1 MNFRDTIKAFALF
14 FTTSQKERDKRY
26 EDFIALVQEIVDK
39 IPQRIRAS
47 LNTIHPTLTGSG
59 QWDWT
64 EKDIQWWKD
73 KYRNDPYV
81 VFKTID
87 VLANEV
93 RQELLALA
101 IKESRLL
108 GKEGSDMLM
117 TLAQEIAK

>member
-26 EDFIALVQEIVDK
+26 EDFMALVQEIVDK

-47 LNTIHPTLTGSG
+47 MNTIHPTLTNSG

-93 RQELLALA
+93 SQELLTLA

-108 GKEGSDMLM
+108 GKEGSDLLM
-117 TLAQEIAK
+117 TLAQEITK

>member
-26 EDFIALVQEIVDK
+26 EEFIALIQEIVDK

-47 LNTIHPTLTGSG
+47 MNPTHPTLTGSG

-87 VLANEV
+87 VLESEV
-93 RQELLALA
+93 RQELICLA

-117 TLAQEIAK
+117 TLAQEITK

>member
-1 MNFRDTIKAFALF
+1 MNFKDTIKAFALF

-39 IPQRIRAS
+39 IPQRIRSS
-47 LNTIHPTLTGSG
+47 LNPIHPTLTGSG

-87 VLANEV
+87 VLENEV
-93 RQELLALA
+93 RQELLNLA

-108 GKEGSDMLM
+108 GKEGSDLLM
-117 TLAQEIAK
+117 TLAQEITK

>member
-1 MNFRDTIKAFALF
+1 MNFKDTIKAFALF
-14 FTTSQKERDKRY
+14 FTTSQKERDKRC
-26 EDFIALVQEIVDK
+26 EDFIALVQDIVDK

-47 LNTIHPTLTGSG
+47 LNPIQPTLTGSG

-64 EKDIQWWKD
+64 EKDIQWWND

-87 VLANEV
+87 VLENEV
-93 RQELLALA
+93 SQALLTLA

-108 GKEGSDMLM
+108 GKEGSDLLM
-117 TLAQEIAK
+117 TLAQEITK

>member
-26 EDFIALVQEIVDK
+26 EDFMALVQEIVEK
-39 IPQRIRAS
+39 IPQSIRSS
-47 LNTIHPTLTGSG
+47 LNYIHPTLTNSG
-59 QWDWT
+59 QWDWS

-87 VLANEV
+87 VLETEV
-93 RQELLALA
+93 RQELLTLA
-101 IKESRLL
+101 IKESRIL

-117 TLAQEIAK
+117 KLAQEIAK